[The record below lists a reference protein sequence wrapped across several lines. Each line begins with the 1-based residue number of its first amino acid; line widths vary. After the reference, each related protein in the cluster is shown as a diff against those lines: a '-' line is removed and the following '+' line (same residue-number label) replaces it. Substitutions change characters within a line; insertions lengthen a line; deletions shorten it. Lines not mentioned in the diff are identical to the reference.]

1 MRRRM
6 DNYKDEIEYIKS
18 LLEQG
23 RVDTAEK
30 SLKKIIDPSKLSDPT
45 YIETVF
51 TMYLFMGNMSRL
63 FLKHLKVSKVPP
75 RPIDTAYDIGRRFFY
90 ALYILNKSGG
100 MRIVEPYL
108 REIVVHRQL
117 ENRYLGGIFFFN
129 FNYKQAVNYYQ
140 KAFEMLNSPF
150 SEIEHL
156 LILGNLGAAYLYLQD
171 YENYEKTKN
180 IALKIS
186 NNDKSV
192 MRVYSKYDILKNLQ
206 LGNTEAAV
214 TSFKHIDDF
223 HYRYKREIPKTEMIM
238 FKIIEAFCQKDK
250 NKCQE
255 YLLDFKEVST
265 TNITKGIISPE
276 RYFASSFYYT
286 QISQM
291 DSSVWK
297 DILDFHSTTYPI
309 QEYKILGKQLNDS
322 HFRSMGKP
330 TANNYIN
337 FRTQEYVIG
346 DKKGIGLNNEIKA
359 IYYLVRAQH
368 YGLTFETLASLIYK
382 YEDYSGLFM
391 IKERVKQIIHRL
403 KNHYHISVHSKNF
416 RAYLE
421 DNFIDQIYITKD
433 DPLRIANN
441 FTLQK
446 FMEFYMISQ
455 SKAKIQLSRL
465 INELTISK
473 ELVGKK
479 NVYTKK

>member
-1 MRRRM
+1 MK
-6 DNYKDEIEYIKS
+6 NYKEEIESIKS

-30 SLKKIIDPSKLSDPT
+30 SLKKIIDPSKLSDPA
-45 YIETVF
+45 YIESIF
-51 TMYLFMGNMSRL
+51 TMYLYMGNMSRL

-75 RPIDTAYDIGRRFFY
+75 RPIDTAFDVGRRFFY

-129 FNYKQAVNYYQ
+129 FDYNQAVNYYQ
-140 KAFEMLNSPF
+140 KAFEMLNTPF

-156 LILGNLGAAYLYLQD
+156 LILGNLGAAYLYLKD

-180 IALKIS
+180 IALKVS
-186 NNDKSV
+186 KNDKSV
-192 MRVYSKYDILKNLQ
+192 MRVYSKYDILRNLQ
-206 LGNTEAAV
+206 LGNTEAAMA
-214 TSFKHIDDF
+214 SFRHIDDF
-223 HYRYKREIPKTEMIM
+223 YYRYKREIPKAELIM

-255 YLLDFKEVST
+255 YLLDFKEIST
-265 TNITKGIISPE
+265 ANIIKGTISPE

-297 DILDFHSTTYPI
+297 DILEFHSTTYPI
-309 QEYKILGKQLNDS
+309 PNFRILGEQLNDS
-322 HFRSMGKP
+322 HFKCMGKQ
-330 TANNYIN
+330 TAKNYIN
-337 FRTQEYVIG
+337 FKTQEYVIG
-346 DKKGIGLNNEIKA
+346 NKKGIGLNNEIKA

-368 YGLTFETLASLIYK
+368 YGLTFETLASLIYD

-403 KNHYHISVHSKNF
+403 KNHYQISVHSKNF

-421 DNFIDQIYITKD
+421 NNFIDQIYITKND
-433 DPLRIANN
+433 QMRIDNN
-441 FTLQK
+441 FTLQQ
-446 FMEFYMISQ
+446 FMEFYLVSQ
-455 SKAKIQLSRL
+455 SKAKIQLTRL
-465 INELTISK
+465 FNELIISK

-479 NVYTKK
+479 NIYTKK